1 MDRRK
6 EILDFTKKF
15 EAIDWQSGHC
25 YYFAVMLAAR
35 FDGDVAYNVADGH
48 FCARIDGYYYDSL
61 GLCFYSDKDGTTI
74 LWKDFPEY
82 DSLQYERIIR
92 DCIKI

>member
-6 EILDFTKKF
+6 EILEFAEKF
-15 EAIDWQSGHC
+15 KAIDWQSGFC
-25 YYFAVMLAAR
+25 YYFAMMLAAR
-35 FDGDVAYNVADGH
+35 FDGDISYNVVDGH
-48 FCARIDGYYYDSL
+48 FCARIDGHYYDSL
-61 GLCFYSDKDGTTI
+61 GLCFYSDNDGRTI

-82 DSLQYERIIR
+82 DSLQYARIIR